1 MSDDH
6 AATGRGDPRG
16 DPQAS
21 DPQASDV
28 RLVRELFPFCFVLD
42 HELRIGMTGARWATL
57 APEVAV
63 GAPLAEV
70 FEIERPTGVRSEEDI
85 ALHRH
90 DVFVLALR
98 SNPEFKLRGQF
109 LPRES
114 CSCGGCLLFVGGP
127 WITRVSDLA
136 RFGLGLDD
144 FPPHDPRGDFL
155 VLLQTHE
162 STLGDLRELAARL
175 RRSGGEL
182 IERNA
187 RIEHEMQRRSE
198 LEEQLRQSQKM
209 EAVGRLAGGIAHE
222 FNNILMAIHGYAA
235 LALSR
240 LGAGDAVRPWVG
252 EIQKASDRAA
262 TLTRQLLA
270 FSRQQVL
277 RPKALDLAQEIA
289 EIEKLIRPLI
299 GEHIELSVEVARDIG
314 TVWADASAIQQI
326 VMNLAVNARDAMPRG
341 GELAIR
347 VARREEHVSD
357 SVEPGRFIE
366 LVVRDTGV
374 GMDEATRARIFEPF
388 FTTKEVGKGSGLGLS
403 TVFGLVEQCGG
414 TIEVVSA
421 PGKGATFRVLFP
433 RIDAD
438 SPEAPAERAGASGGR
453 GERILL
459 VEDEGLVRRLLE
471 TLLTRAGYQVVATAD
486 PAEAA
491 LRAERER
498 AFDLLV
504 TDIVMAGMSGRDLA
518 RRVEDACGPVATL
531 FMSGHTDDEGVRGE
545 DLAVHQRFLAKPF
558 DHEVLLTGVRALLD
572 ETRSLRRFRI

>member
-1 MSDDH
+1 MD
-6 AATGRGDPRG
+6 AG
-16 DPQAS
+16 
-21 DPQASDV
+21 ASDV

-42 HELRIGMTGARWATL
+42 RSMRVGMAGERWRSL
-57 APEVAV
+57 APEVV
-63 GAPLAEV
+63 PGAPFDEV
-70 FEIERPTGVRSEEDI
+70 FEIERPTGVRTEAEI
-85 ALHRH
+85 ALHQS
-90 DVFVLALR
+90 DIFIVALR
-98 SNPEFKLRGQF
+98 SRPEFKLRGQF
-109 LPRES
+109 LARES

-127 WITRVSDLA
+127 WITRVSDLS
-136 RFGLGLDD
+136 RLGLALED

-162 STLGDLRELAARL
+162 STLADLKGLAARL
-175 RRSGGEL
+175 RRSGAEL
-182 IERNA
+182 AERSAQIER
-187 RIEHEMQRRSE
+187 EMQRRSE

-240 LGAGDAVRPWVG
+240 LGAGDPVRPWAT

-277 RPKALDLAQEIA
+277 RPKALDLAREIA
-289 EIEKLIRPLI
+289 EIEKLVRPLI
-299 GEHIELSVEVARDIG
+299 GEHIALSVEVARDVG

-326 VMNLAVNARDAMPRG
+326 VMNLAVNARDAMPEG
-341 GELAIR
+341 GELSVR
-347 VARREEHVSD
+347 VARREAPVSE
-357 SVEPGRFIE
+357 SVEPGEFLE

-374 GMDEATRARIFEPF
+374 GMDETTRARIFEPF

-403 TVFGLVEQCGG
+403 TVFGLVEQCGEG
-414 TIEVVSA
+414 GV
-421 PGKGATFRVLFP
+421 
-433 RIDAD
+433 AD
-438 SPEAPAERAGASGGR
+438 APAERSGAAGGR
-453 GERILL
+453 GERVLL

-486 PAEAA
+486 PREAA
-491 LRAERER
+491 VRAERDR

-504 TDIVMAGMSGRDLA
+504 TDIVMAGMNGRDLA
-518 RRVEDACGPVATL
+518 RRVEDACGPVATI
-531 FMSGHTDDEGVRGE
+531 FMSGHTDDAGLRAGE
-545 DLAVHQRFLAKPF
+545 LAVHQRFLAKPF
-558 DHEVLLTGVRALLD
+558 DHEVLLTGIRSLLD